1 MLHSARVNCP
11 YCGESFETVVD
22 CSAGNQEYVEDCE
35 VCCKPIVFTV
45 TAEDG
50 QLIGV
55 ETRTEDE

>member
-1 MLHSARVNCP
+1 MIRSARVTCP
-11 YCGESFETVVD
+11 YCGERFKTVVD

-50 QLIGV
+50 ELIGV